1 MLSNGPEDARQGA
14 DAEGRVVRNANALV
28 AGLMGLKDQVTAGL
42 MNQQVL
48 VIFTEMGGQ
57 CLAREFAGE
66 LQTPD
71 NTSSRTKWRRILLLA
86 FSG

>member
-1 MLSNGPEDARQGA
+1 MQGNGSKDAGQGA
-14 DAEGRVVRNANALV
+14 DAQGRVVRDTDALM
-28 AGLMGLKDQVTAGL
+28 AGLIGLEDEVTAGL

-57 CLAREFAGE
+57 SPARKVAGK

-71 NTSSRTKWRRILLLA
+71 NTSSRTKWRRILLFA